1 MTSWTTGLLDD
12 ATVLT
17 GRALPPALRAHQE
30 LRQGPDGDLLGA
42 LVVTEQELT
51 HLRTGELP
59 VHLAVTGGAG
69 ALEAALRWVVARP
82 DQVTLRRVS
91 VRLRGEETPAR
102 NAQRVVTVLDSVDL
116 PGDVEAYAAPAP
128 GPVSPAWLAALD
140 ELAAREV
147 GLLLDCDRLET
158 SGTISGTDPVVDA
171 ALDRELAMVFRGGA
185 SSGADDVTAAMSVVR
200 HALDGEP
207 PPDGWLAGED
217 GDPDLA
223 GRTRRWCRGVLVP
236 DPAAVVARLR
246 A

>member
-12 ATVLT
+12 AAVLS

-30 LRQGPDGDLLGA
+30 LRRGARGDTLGT

-51 HLRTGELP
+51 HLRAGDLP

-69 ALEAALRWVVARP
+69 ALEAALRWAVARP
-82 DQVTLRRVS
+82 GEVSLRRVS

-102 NAQRVVTVLDSVDL
+102 NAQRVVAVLDSVDL
-116 PGDVEAYAAPAP
+116 PGEVEVYAAPPP

-158 SGTISGTDPVVDA
+158 AGTDPVVDA
-171 ALDRELAMVFRGGA
+171 ALDRELAMVFRGGG
-185 SSGADDVTAAMSVVR
+185 SDDVTAAMTGVR
-200 HALDGEP
+200 RALDGEP
-207 PPDGWLAGED
+207 PPDGWLAGEG

-223 GRTRRWCRGVLVP
+223 ERTRRWCRAVLVP
-236 DPAAVVARLR
+236 DAAGVVEQLR